1 MGSHAAGRTCGR
13 DCIQS
18 LARLTNKLVW
28 SGASRHDESV
38 GFLHASASSPA
49 LCRACGAA
57 IRSGELR
64 FGSEEG
70 DGATRRLRWLHV
82 GCAAERSPEALLRAL
97 ELGGWQAV
105 PREDHY
111 ELRRMMGDAR
121 ERESAAPLAWP
132 GPADAVVQGS
142 ALWSPGWL
150 RGLWQRGPSPVAA
163 PQATRAGSRE
173 PSVGERARAS
183 ARAEALLG
191 KPDELSPELQR
202 AWVLADALQHRGD
215 LRGEQLA
222 LELAAW
228 SSDSP
233 ERARE
238 LQASAH
244 AHWLRLAPRVA
255 GSLRASP
262 ALRLR
267 WRGGF
272 LLGARPRGGAEIRGL
287 LASPASATLARI
299 RIDFCT
305 QEDLDR
311 LVKGVVAHRRPL
323 ARLDL
328 PDSRLSDLSG
338 LAAIASLR
346 ALRVGDRFDPQLL
359 ERVPQLRA
367 LGLCGRVQPS
377 ARALA
382 HATELEHLE
391 LVGASP
397 SELDGLARHLPRL
410 RELTLLGVGEAPR
423 ALVGAERLERLR
435 LPDTPI
441 RTLAEL
447 PALPRLRALSL
458 VPANLPLV
466 REIGRL
472 RGLERLA
479 LSGGKVGELDSLAT
493 LERLQ
498 WLALS
503 ATRVVDLSPLSSL
516 PRLRSLVLEGGDLR
530 RMSGLSSLGIER
542 LALLRLANLDLAQ
555 LAGLPH
561 LRSLSLVLGGRHPRG
576 LAALRDMPSL
586 RELAIPQSLFD
597 ELEPLGQYLNDIET
611 LTLEGGEHVPRIK
624 RLQALPRLR
633 KLVLPGADPAASAR
647 LAAALPELAIECDPP
662 SCDMLGLHDPFDWRA
677 DDWPETLEGCARWA
691 ASRQTGL

>member
-1 MGSHAAGRTCGR
+1 M
-13 DCIQS
+13 
-18 LARLTNKLVW
+18 
-28 SGASRHDESV
+28 

-97 ELGGWQAV
+97 DLGGWQAV

-111 ELRRMMGDAR
+111 ELRRVMVDAR
-121 ERESAAPLAWP
+121 EREAAAPFTGP
-132 GPADAVVQGS
+132 GQEDAVQGS

-150 RGLWQRGPSPVAA
+150 RGLWQRCSSNVAA
-163 PQATRAGSRE
+163 PWATRAGVRE
-173 PSVGERARAS
+173 PSVVERVRAS
-183 ARAEALLG
+183 ARVEALLG
-191 KPDELSPELQR
+191 KPDALELSPALQR

-222 LELAAW
+222 LELAAD
-228 SSDSP
+228 SSDSA

-287 LASPASATLARI
+287 LASPAAATLARV

-305 QEDLDR
+305 QEELDR
-311 LVKGVVAHRRPL
+311 LVTGVVAHRRPL

-359 ERVPQLRA
+359 ERLPHLRA
-367 LGLCGRVQPS
+367 LGLCGRVQPR
-377 ARALA
+377 ARELAL
-382 HATELEHLE
+382 ATELEHLE
-391 LVGASP
+391 LVGPTA

-410 RELTLLGVGEAPR
+410 RELTLLGMSEAPR
-423 ALVGAERLERLR
+423 ALAGAERLERLR

-441 RTLAEL
+441 RSLAEL

-466 REIGRL
+466 RELGRM
-472 RGLERLA
+472 RALERLA
-479 LSGGKVGELDSLAT
+479 LIGGKVGELDSLAT
-493 LERLQ
+493 LERLH

-503 ATRVVDLSPLSSL
+503 ATRVVDLAPLSAL
-516 PRLRSLVLEGGDLR
+516 PRLRSLLLEGGDLR
-530 RMSGLSSLGIER
+530 RMSGLSQLGVER

-555 LAGLPH
+555 IAGLPH
-561 LRSLSLVLGGRHPRG
+561 LRALSLSLGGRRPRG
-576 LAALRDMPSL
+576 LAALQHMPAL

-597 ELEPLGQYLNDIET
+597 ELEPLGPHLENIEI
-611 LTLEGGEHVPRIK
+611 LTLEGGERPPRIK

-633 KLVLPGADPAASAR
+633 KLVLPGADPAALAR
-647 LAAALPELAIECDPP
+647 LAAALPEIAVESDPP
-662 SCDMLGLHDPFDWRA
+662 NRDMLGLHDPFDWRA
-677 DDWPETLEGCARWA
+677 DDWPETLDGSAKWSDDR
-691 ASRQTGL
+691 